1 MFQGFWVCP
10 FSSRPHCC
18 SYYYRVFV
26 FTCVLVPNCC
36 TKVTLQFCFF
46 ILKWDL
52 SGRFSPLY
60 PLHLL
65 LQFSNLPIYVSTDV
79 LFFFLFPVL
88 SGSNLSRYIVTLSG
102 SGSARCFFFFSSVL
116 HVTKMNRKGG
126 LEAEGLSSWNVVGD
140 LKVSAWRTNAGSD
153 CKIYFGVIKR
163 QNKQLNP

>member
-1 MFQGFWVCP
+1 MKLMFQGFWVCP

-46 ILKWDL
+46 SLKWDL

-65 LQFSNLPIYVSTDV
+65 LQFSNLPIYGSTDV
-79 LFFFLFPVL
+79 LVFFLFPVL

-102 SGSARCFFFFSSVL
+102 SGSARCFFFFICFARNKNEQKRRSGSW
-116 HVTKMNRKGG
+116 R
-126 LEAEGLSSWNVVGD
+126 LEQLKCGWRFEGLC
-140 LKVSAWRTNAGSD
+140 LKDKCWVW
-153 CKIYFGVIKR
+153 
-163 QNKQLNP
+163 L